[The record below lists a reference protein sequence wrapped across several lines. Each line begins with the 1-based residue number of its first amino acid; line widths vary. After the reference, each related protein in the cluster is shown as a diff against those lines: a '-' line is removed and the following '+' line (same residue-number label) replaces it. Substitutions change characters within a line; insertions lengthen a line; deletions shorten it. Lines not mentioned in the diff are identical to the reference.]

1 MEKTNGSFELTKD
14 GITLYVNSESVQT
27 ISDFITCTAKEIT
40 VSNTRCCSIINN
52 YLHDILKK

>member
-1 MEKTNGSFELTKD
+1 MEVFKLTKD

-52 YLHDILKK
+52 YLNNILKK

>member
-14 GITLYVNSESVQT
+14 GITLYVNTESVQT

-52 YLHDILKK
+52 YLNYILKK